1 MTQVETAPMGYEA
14 RPTALGHASG
24 MLVRGEVD
32 LGTAP
37 DLSERLD
44 VAIRESEGTFLV
56 DLSDLA
62 FLDSTG
68 ITVFIRARALLGR
81 EERQLAIVCPPGAVR
96 RVFDLT
102 GCSDLFALFESNAD
116 AAAAGVGA

>member
-1 MTQVETAPMGYEA
+1 MTHVETVSSGYEA
-14 RPTALGHASG
+14 RPTTLDHASG

-32 LGTAP
+32 LSTEP

-44 VAIRESEGTFLV
+44 VAIRESEGTFVV
-56 DLSDLA
+56 DLSDLT

-68 ITVFIRARALLGR
+68 ITVLLRARALLGR
-81 EERQLAIVCPPGAVR
+81 EERQLAIICPPGAVR
-96 RVFDLT
+96 RVFELT
-102 GCSDLFALFESNAD
+102 GCGDLFVLFDSRAD